1 MFPNLFLRALHS
13 MVATVCDWPSGL
25 MVDSCTPWQHKC
37 ALMYGVS
44 GTSPHLTILP
54 LKSSVTIG
62 VHVVDMVM
70 EGGHSDGLGVVFGW
84 R

>member
-1 MFPNLFLRALHS
+1 
-13 MVATVCDWPSGL
+13 
-25 MVDSCTPWQHKC
+25 
-37 ALMYGVS
+37 MYGVS

-70 EGGHSDGLGVVFGW
+70 EGGHRDGLCVVFGW